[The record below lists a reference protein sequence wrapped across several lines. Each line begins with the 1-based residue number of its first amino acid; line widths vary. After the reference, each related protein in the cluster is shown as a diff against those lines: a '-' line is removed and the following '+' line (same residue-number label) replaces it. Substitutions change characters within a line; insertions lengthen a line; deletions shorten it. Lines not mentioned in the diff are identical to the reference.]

1 MVYAICRMDE
11 GVRVM
16 CEGYAY
22 LRSCREMVA
31 VFARMCQQ
39 VDKSEMELETEIRR
53 LSARIQ
59 RLESVQRRSKTLR

>member
-1 MVYAICRMDE
+1 
-11 GVRVM
+11 M
-16 CEGYAY
+16 CEGYAS
-22 LRSCREMVA
+22 LHCREMVA

-59 RLESVQRRSKTLR
+59 RLESVQRHSKTLR

>member
-1 MVYAICRMDE
+1 MWAI
-11 GVRVM
+11 
-16 CEGYAY
+16 CEGYAS
-22 LRSCREMVA
+22 LHSCREMVA

-59 RLESVQRRSKTLR
+59 RLESVQRHSKTLR